1 MWEETLDRSSMPPS
15 WQAKRSE
22 LPANSDHSGTG
33 SARLSESIK
42 LKGEISGS
50 GDLHIDGKV
59 EGSIELPGNSVT
71 VGPQGQVR
79 ADVSARNLV
88 VLGQLQGKVHVTEL
102 ANIRATGTLE
112 GELVTARLSVE
123 IGAVLRATID
133 IAKPEKDVKDSDRIS
148 AAEHQPAGSLSK
160 LEAALRS

>member
-1 MWEETLDRSSMPPS
+1 MWEEARDRSSMPPAS
-15 WQAKRSE
+15 EAKRSE
-22 LPANSDHSGTG
+22 LPTNADHSPTG

-50 GDLHIDGKV
+50 GDLYIDGEV
-59 EGSIELPGNSVT
+59 EGSIELPGSSVT
-71 VGPQGQVR
+71 VGPQGRVQ
-79 ADVSARNLV
+79 ADVSARNLII
-88 VLGQLQGKVHVTEL
+88 LGRLKGKVHVREM

-123 IGAVLRATID
+123 MGAVLRAAID

-148 AAEHQPAGSLSK
+148 AAERQPAGSLSK
-160 LEAALRS
+160 LEVALRS